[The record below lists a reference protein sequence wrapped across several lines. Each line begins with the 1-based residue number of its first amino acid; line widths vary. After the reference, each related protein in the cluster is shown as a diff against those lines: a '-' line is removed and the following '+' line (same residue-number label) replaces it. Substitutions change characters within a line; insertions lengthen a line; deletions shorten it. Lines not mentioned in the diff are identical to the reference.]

1 MIQVEIYTHHN
12 SMKNI
17 MSAIKNEL
25 DLRLCCVQL
34 IDCHY
39 CSDPGMFFFY
49 IFSVK
54 NYLINKKLYVI
65 IIYKQDL
72 K

>member
-1 MIQVEIYTHHN
+1 
-12 SMKNI
+12 

-39 CSDPGMFFFY
+39 CSDPGMF
-49 IFSVK
+49 
-54 NYLINKKLYVI
+54 LYREKW
-65 IIYKQDL
+65 YKT
-72 K
+72 

>member
-39 CSDPGMFFFY
+39 CSDPGMFFF
-49 IFSVK
+49 
-54 NYLINKKLYVI
+54 LYR
-65 IIYKQDL
+65 L
-72 K
+72 G

>member
-1 MIQVEIYTHHN
+1 MFHSFQVEIYTHHN

-39 CSDPGMFFFY
+39 CSDPGMF
-49 IFSVK
+49 I
-54 NYLINKKLYVI
+54 YLFKLYFISFLVN
-65 IIYKQDL
+65 
-72 K
+72 

>member
-1 MIQVEIYTHHN
+1 
-12 SMKNI
+12 

-39 CSDPGMFFFY
+39 CSDPGIYIFFY
-49 IFSVK
+49 FVLVK
-54 NYLINKKLYVI
+54 YYLINKKLYVI
-65 IIYKQDL
+65 IIYKQVVI
-72 K
+72 

>member
-1 MIQVEIYTHHN
+1 
-12 SMKNI
+12 

-39 CSDPGMFFFY
+39 CSDPGMFALCILFRLNY
-49 IFSVK
+49 ILLMF
-54 NYLINKKLYVI
+54 L
-65 IIYKQDL
+65 
-72 K
+72 